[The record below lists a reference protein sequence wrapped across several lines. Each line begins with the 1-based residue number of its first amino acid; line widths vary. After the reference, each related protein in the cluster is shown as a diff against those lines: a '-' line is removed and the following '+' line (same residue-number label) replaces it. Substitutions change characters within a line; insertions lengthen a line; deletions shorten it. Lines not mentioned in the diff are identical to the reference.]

1 MGLNYRNKH
10 IKIKR
15 KFAIGVL
22 KKKQKNAAS
31 SEFKKKTLLAIKRKV
46 FWFNKKNVNYG
57 QFVYI
62 GLIIADYSLIISLDE
77 CIDLK
82 NKFYLTENVILQI
95 NIRYRNKFFVFGF
108 FFYQGQ
114 QSYLL

>member
-1 MGLNYRNKH
+1 ME
-10 IKIKR
+10 
-15 KFAIGVL
+15 
-22 KKKQKNAAS
+22 KKQKNAAS

-46 FWFNKKNVNYG
+46 FWFNKKKNVNYG

-62 GLIIADYSLIISLDE
+62 GLNIADYRLIISLDE

-82 NKFYLTENVILQI
+82 NKFYLTENVILKI
-95 NIRYRNKFFVFGF
+95 NIRYRNKFFVFGV

>member
-1 MGLNYRNKH
+1 MGLNYRNKQ
-10 IKIKR
+10 IKIER

-31 SEFKKKTLLAIKRKV
+31 SEFKKKKTLLAIKRKV

-77 CIDLK
+77 CIDL
-82 NKFYLTENVILQI
+82 
-95 NIRYRNKFFVFGF
+95 
-108 FFYQGQ
+108 
-114 QSYLL
+114 